1 MLRHK
6 NIERVCCVV
15 LAFMLLLT
23 TLYIAAGAKGIITV
37 DTTMGYEN
45 RLFDQSRVHTIDI
58 VINDWDGF
66 LANCT
71 NEQYVT
77 CNVIIDGES
86 YSNVGIRAKGN
97 TSLSNVSAY
106 GNNRYSFKVEFDQY
120 DNTKSYWCCATAAK
134 CNI

>member
-37 DTTMGYEN
+37 DTAMGYEN

-58 VINDWDGF
+58 VIDDWEGF
-66 LANCT
+66 LQTARSEEYSVCS
-71 NEQYVT
+71 V
-77 CNVIIDGES
+77 VIDGEAVT
-86 YSNVGIRAKGN
+86 NVGIRGKGN
-97 TSLSNVSAY
+97 TSLGNVASM
-106 GNNRYSFKVEFDQY
+106 NSQRYSF
-120 DNTKSYWCCATAAK
+120 
-134 CNI
+134 